1 MIALTT
7 RTPCVSSVVDDYP
20 GIVELYDLA
29 LAARGFQVV
38 GASTAGQA
46 MTLAANEPFDAVVLD
61 VELPDGSGPDLAE
74 KLRQIPV
81 AGDAPPSSACPAIP
95 PAARRLLRRVPLQA
109 AASQAAGDG
118 AAAAARATAG
128 ARASLIQSLG

>member
-1 MIALTT
+1 MIALSQNAL
-7 RTPCVSSVVDDYP
+7 RVLIVDDYP

-74 KLRQIPV
+74 KLRRIPSLAKATIV
-81 AGDAPPSSACPAIP
+81 GMSSYASTSASACFDAFLSKPLHP
-95 PAARRLLRRVPLQA
+95 KRLAAVLRRLLNRPPALAQA
-109 AASQAAGDG
+109 
-118 AAAAARATAG
+118 
-128 ARASLIQSLG
+128 